1 MPSTTRFELHLQ
13 RYFITG
19 LITLLPLWLTWVVFR
34 FVLGLLSGLT
44 APGIHA
50 LAETLAAHFPMAFG
64 WMESG
69 FVQNA
74 IAVFCTLVLI
84 YVVGLAANRVF
95 GQRALAWFEQLIDHI
110 PLVQSIYGGAKKLL
124 AMVGN
129 KADRGE
135 RVVLIEFPHP
145 GVKAIGFVTRVFT
158 DAESGAEVAAVFVPT
173 TPNPTG
179 GYLEV
184 VPTDRL
190 TPLDWS
196 MDQAMAFIL
205 SGGAVGP
212 ERIAFGNFPA
222 RRDAL

>member
-1 MPSTTRFELHLQ
+1 MSSTNRFELHLQ
-13 RYFITG
+13 RYFLTG

-34 FVLGLLSGLT
+34 FVLGLLSSLT

-50 LAETLAAHFPMAFG
+50 LAEWLSASFPMAFG
-64 WMESG
+64 WLEIS

-74 IAVFCTLVLI
+74 IAVVCTLVLI
-84 YVVGLAANRVF
+84 YLVGLAANRVF
-95 GQRALAWFEQLIDHI
+95 GQRLLAAFEQFIERI

-129 KADRGE
+129 KESRGE

-145 GVKAIGFVTRVFT
+145 GVKAIGFVTRVFN
-158 DAESGAEVAAVFVPT
+158 DADSGVEVAAVFVPT

-190 TPLDWS
+190 IPLDWS

-212 ERIAFGNFPA
+212 ERIAFGNFPE
-222 RRDAL
+222 RK